1 MPKTR
6 KLSDGEWK
14 IMTLLWE
21 ESPRTLTELTRALSE
36 DTGWTKHTVI
46 SMLDRMEAKGAVR
59 YETGERARRYYPAI
73 ERESTALAETES
85 FLRRVY
91 SGSLGLMVNAMARSG
106 GLSEAELKE
115 LRDIL
120 KEAEENKDDS

>member
-1 MPKTR
+1 MPKTK

-14 IMTLLWE
+14 LMTLLWE
-21 ESPRTLTELTRALSE
+21 KSPRTVMELVRALSG

-46 SMLDRMEAKGAVR
+46 SMLGRMEAKGAVR

-73 ERESTALAETES
+73 ERKHAALAETES
-85 FLRRVY
+85 FLHRVY
-91 SGSLGLMVNAMARSG
+91 SGSLGLMLNAMVRDK
-106 GLSEAELKE
+106 GLSETELKE

-120 KEAEENKDDS
+120 KEAEGKRDDS